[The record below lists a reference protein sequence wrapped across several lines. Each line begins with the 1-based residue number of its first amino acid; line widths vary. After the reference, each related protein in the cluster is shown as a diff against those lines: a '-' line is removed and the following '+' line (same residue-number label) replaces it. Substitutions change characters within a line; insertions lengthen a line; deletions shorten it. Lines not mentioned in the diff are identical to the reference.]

1 MEVEGE
7 GMLGDQEHST
17 KERGGEGG
25 GPKTSQKSLE
35 ALLLAGIWPVL
46 LPVGFLVQETSEGG
60 CACRAHC
67 PHLTLRK
74 AAQPDPRRSA

>member
-35 ALLLAGIWPVL
+35 ALLLAEL
-46 LPVGFLVQETSEGG
+46 LPVGFWVQETSEGG
-60 CACRAHC
+60 CAC
-67 PHLTLRK
+67 
-74 AAQPDPRRSA
+74 